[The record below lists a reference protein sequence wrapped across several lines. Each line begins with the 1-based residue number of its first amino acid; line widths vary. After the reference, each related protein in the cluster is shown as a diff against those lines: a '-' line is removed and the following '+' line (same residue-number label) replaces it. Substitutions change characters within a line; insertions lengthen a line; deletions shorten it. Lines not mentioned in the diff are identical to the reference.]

1 MADRCT
7 NPNFCLAQHEREV
20 LAQDP
25 PGNELGGDIDIFG
38 ESVML
43 LGTRASSE
51 CQVVAPDVPRNLLP
65 NHHVRNETRRAGL
78 LAPVPLEHFP

>member
-51 CQVVAPDVPRNLLP
+51 CQVVAPDVTRDMLP
-65 NHHVRNETRRAGL
+65 NHHVRNESAVAD
-78 LAPVPLEHFP
+78 LAQPAHAEHLP